1 MREKLPNPSLLGKIS
16 VEEALSTRRSV
27 REFKDKNITTEQL
40 SQLLWSA
47 YGVTDKKNNFKTTP
61 SAGATYPLE
70 IYFVKNDGIYYY
82 YSEEHSIE
90 VIKKGDFRKQLS
102 LACLNQSFILSAS
115 LSIIICAVFERT
127 TLYYGQR
134 GYRYVYIEV
143 GHSAQ
148 NICLQAKSLGLDSVC
163 IGAFDDEMI
172 KKLLSL
178 PQDVQPLYVVVV
190 GEKNK

>member
-16 VEEALSTRRSV
+16 VEESLSTRRSV

-40 SQLLWSA
+40 SQILWSA

-90 VIKKGDFRKQLS
+90 VIKKV
-102 LACLNQSFILSAS
+102 ILENN
-115 LSIIICAVFERT
+115 F
-127 TLYYGQR
+127 
-134 GYRYVYIEV
+134 
-143 GHSAQ
+143 H
-148 NICLQAKSLGLDSVC
+148 
-163 IGAFDDEMI
+163 
-172 KKLLSL
+172 
-178 PQDVQPLYVVVV
+178 
-190 GEKNK
+190 